1 MATHYTNGDRI
12 LQAVLADPKLAEL
25 GEYTLTGN
33 ETIVDALDSENATIR
48 AVAMIIDGNE
58 NQYTQKEI
66 YTTDKYLYLKALRIS
81 AVITGKT
88 VLNYRTV
95 LHLSLVIMVM
105 AKQPFSRH
113 WNGCLIPAKTIKVKA
128 IFLKCVKRK

>member
-25 GEYTLTGN
+25 GEYILTGD
-33 ETIVDALDSENATIR
+33 EAIVDALDSENTTIR

-66 YTTDKYLYLKALRIS
+66 YTQVS
-81 AVITGKT
+81 
-88 VLNYRTV
+88 N
-95 LHLSLVIMVM
+95 
-105 AKQPFSRH
+105 
-113 WNGCLIPAKTIKVKA
+113 
-128 IFLKCVKRK
+128 FLTSNI

>member
-48 AVAMIIDGNE
+48 AVAMII
-58 NQYTQKEI
+58 YI
-66 YTTDKYLYLKALRIS
+66 FRS
-81 AVITGKT
+81 
-88 VLNYRTV
+88 
-95 LHLSLVIMVM
+95 
-105 AKQPFSRH
+105 
-113 WNGCLIPAKTIKVKA
+113 IPVHFPAA
-128 IFLKCVKRK
+128 Y

>member
-12 LQAVLADPKLAEL
+12 LQAVLADPKLTEL

-66 YTTDKYLYLKALRIS
+66 YTQVS
-81 AVITGKT
+81 
-88 VLNYRTV
+88 N
-95 LHLSLVIMVM
+95 
-105 AKQPFSRH
+105 
-113 WNGCLIPAKTIKVKA
+113 
-128 IFLKCVKRK
+128 FLTSNI

>member
-1 MATHYTNGDRI
+1 MTTHYTNGDRI

-33 ETIVDALDSENATIR
+33 ETIADALDSENAIIR

-66 YTTDKYLYLKALRIS
+66 YTQVS
-81 AVITGKT
+81 
-88 VLNYRTV
+88 N
-95 LHLSLVIMVM
+95 
-105 AKQPFSRH
+105 
-113 WNGCLIPAKTIKVKA
+113 
-128 IFLKCVKRK
+128 FLTSNI

>member
-48 AVAMIIDGNE
+48 AVEMIIDGNE

-66 YTTDKYLYLKALRIS
+66 YTQVS
-81 AVITGKT
+81 
-88 VLNYRTV
+88 N
-95 LHLSLVIMVM
+95 
-105 AKQPFSRH
+105 
-113 WNGCLIPAKTIKVKA
+113 
-128 IFLKCVKRK
+128 FLTSNI

>member
-1 MATHYTNGDRI
+1 MVTHYTNGDRI

-33 ETIVDALDSENATIR
+33 ETIADALDSENATIR

-66 YTTDKYLYLKALRIS
+66 YTQVS
-81 AVITGKT
+81 
-88 VLNYRTV
+88 N
-95 LHLSLVIMVM
+95 
-105 AKQPFSRH
+105 
-113 WNGCLIPAKTIKVKA
+113 
-128 IFLKCVKRK
+128 FLTSNI